1 MKKLN
6 TTVIASL
13 LMGGILI
20 QGCSLDEVNTRIPV
34 ADTYYTTEEGAGD
47 LVNSAYS
54 YSQNIYEYFIWFMT
68 EMGTDLWMS
77 GGDGPKELNNYTF
90 DASHWYVQEFW
101 NYSYNGIT
109 ACNTLLDRADN
120 IQASE
125 DVVNNYKGQALF
137 LRAFYYHNLVMQF
150 GDVPLVIKEV
160 HTAETTATR
169 APESDVYAQIIADL
183 IEAEKLLP
191 IEATE
196 FGRPTQSAAQ
206 ALLAR
211 VYLWNEQWDN
221 AATYAK
227 KVISSGQHELLPD
240 FADLWDA
247 NNQKNKEF
255 IWTVQGSGNDTYNTK
270 RSWASTIFTVR
281 YDVHGAD
288 YGMIRDIANG
298 RPYRYF
304 MPTRHFF
311 DLLASTMEWDNRF
324 EKSFKWV
331 WYVNDESHCTLNPG
345 RVLGDTALYVP
356 PFKVSPEQRAWA
368 EGKYRIEDIDDYFNP
383 ESPNGE
389 ETSGPREMFPQMSKY
404 LDPTRVD
411 VGLMSSLD
419 IPVIRL
425 GEMYLIAAEALMN
438 EGKAAEGVEFIND
451 LRKRSAK
458 SEEAY
463 EAHKLDASEL
473 TIDIILNERAIELA
487 GETTGRWMDLKRTGK
502 FLEYIQLYN
511 PDARNNIKEKH
522 LYRPIPTSML
532 DRISNKDEFPQ
543 NPGY

>member
-1 MKKLN
+1 
-6 TTVIASL
+6 
-13 LMGGILI
+13 
-20 QGCSLDEVNTRIPV
+20 
-34 ADTYYTTEEGAGD
+34 
-47 LVNSAYS
+47 
-54 YSQNIYEYFIWFMT
+54 
-68 EMGTDLWMS
+68 
-77 GGDGPKELNNYTF
+77 
-90 DASHWYVQEFW
+90 
-101 NYSYNGIT
+101 
-109 ACNTLLDRADN
+109 
-120 IQASE
+120 
-125 DVVNNYKGQALF
+125 
-137 LRAFYYHNLVMQF
+137 
-150 GDVPLVIKEV
+150 
-160 HTAETTATR
+160 
-169 APESDVYAQIIADL
+169 
-183 IEAEKLLP
+183 
-191 IEATE
+191 
-196 FGRPTQSAAQ
+196 
-206 ALLAR
+206 
-211 VYLWNEQWDN
+211 
-221 AATYAK
+221 
-227 KVISSGQHELLPD
+227 
-240 FADLWDA
+240 
-247 NNQKNKEF
+247 
-255 IWTVQGSGNDTYNTK
+255 
-270 RSWASTIFTVR
+270 
-281 YDVHGAD
+281 
-288 YGMIRDIANG
+288 MIRDIANG

-438 EGKAAEGVEFIND
+438 EGKAAEGVEFINN

-473 TIDIILNERAIELA
+473 TIDVILNERAIELA